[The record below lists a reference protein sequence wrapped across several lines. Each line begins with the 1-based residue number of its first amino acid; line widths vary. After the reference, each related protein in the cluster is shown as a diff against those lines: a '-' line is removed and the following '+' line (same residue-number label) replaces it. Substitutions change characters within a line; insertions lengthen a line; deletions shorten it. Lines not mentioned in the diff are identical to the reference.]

1 MLMAQLALL
10 AVLFAASFAGAF
22 CFVGTEEA

>member
-1 MLMAQLALL
+1 MAQLALL